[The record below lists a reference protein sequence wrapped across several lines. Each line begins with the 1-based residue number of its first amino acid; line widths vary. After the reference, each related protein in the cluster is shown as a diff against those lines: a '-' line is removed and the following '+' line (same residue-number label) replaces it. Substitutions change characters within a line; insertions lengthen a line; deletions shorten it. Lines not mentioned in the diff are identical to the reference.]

1 MNLPFNQ
8 DKFTQAWFSLWERT
22 QEEAPPFSLHIFDT
36 LASTNQHIWQLL
48 NTQGKTHKPVAVIAL
63 KQTGG
68 KGQWGRVW
76 QSPLGGLYLSVALNL
91 HIKITDGLPLTLATA
106 WGIAHTLR
114 NYQIPVQLKWP
125 NDLILKGSK
134 LGGILT
140 ETRMQKNT
148 ITQAVIGVG
157 INWSNPVPEK
167 AINLQSFC
175 QQQST
180 PSITCL
186 EMLAAITLKGIF
198 SGNQAYINERLE
210 ELISSYSELLCT
222 TGRSVTINGLPGKV
236 IGVDPNGQLKIRL
249 TSSGATTEILCPP
262 GTIRLGYD

>member
-8 DKFTQAWFSLWERT
+8 DKFTQVWLNLWEQT

-36 LASTNQHIWQLL
+36 LASTNQHIWQIL
-48 NTQGKTHKPVAVIAL
+48 NTQGKIHKPVAVIAL

-76 QSPLGGLYLSVALNL
+76 QSPRGGLYLSFALNL
-91 HIKITDGLPLTLATA
+91 NLKSKDSLPLTLATA
-106 WGIAHTLR
+106 WGIATTLR
-114 NYQIPVQLKWP
+114 DYKIPVQLKWP
-125 NDLILKGSK
+125 NDLILKSCK

-140 ETRMQKNT
+140 ETRMQKNI
-148 ITQAVIGVG
+148 ITQTVIGVG

-175 QQQST
+175 QQQSIT
-180 PSITCL
+180 SITCL
-186 EMLAAITLKGIF
+186 EVLAAITLKGIF

-222 TGRSVTINGLPGKV
+222 TGRSVTINGIPGKV